1 MEHKRGGTRMIT
13 YWQMIPNGLLPLN
26 SFEKGCIV
34 NVTDPTPAELG
45 ILKTTLKVPEDFLA
59 DILDV
64 DERSRMEVEDDTLLM
79 IYRIPYQNQSN
90 GIPFTTIPL
99 GLVLDKNSL
108 VIICQRNNEVLE
120 DFFSRS
126 GKGITIETKIDL
138 ILHLFLRT
146 TMFYHRYLKQI
157 NNQTA
162 MIEQDLEKSTR
173 NQELHRLLKMEKCLV
188 YFTTSL
194 RSNEMMMLKLKNSKW
209 IRDYE
214 FSSDLLE
221 EATIENRQAIEM
233 AKIYSDIQSGMMDAF
248 ASVISNN
255 LSIVMKSLTIVTII
269 LMVPTLVASFYGM
282 NVPNM
287 LENNM
292 MAFWL
297 ILGGSLILSFL
308 GVLLLRR
315 MKWM

>member
-1 MEHKRGGTRMIT
+1 MIT

-34 NVTDPTPAELG
+34 NVTDPTPSEIG

-64 DERSRMEVEDDTLLM
+64 DERSRMEVEDEVLLM

-90 GIPFTTIPL
+90 GFPFTTIPL

-108 VIICQRNNEVLE
+108 VIICHRNNEVLD

-138 ILHLFLRT
+138 ILHLFIRT

-173 NQELHRLLKMEKCLV
+173 NKELHRLLKMEKCLV

-255 LSIVMKSLTIVTII
+255 LNIVMKSLTIVTIL
-269 LMVPTLVASFYGM
+269 LMIPTLIASFFGM
-282 NVPNM
+282 NVPNR
-287 LENNM
+287 LEDNM
-292 MAFWL
+292 NAFWL
-297 ILGGSLILSFL
+297 ILAGSVILAAA
-308 GVLLLRR
+308 GVMLLRR
-315 MKWM
+315 KKWM

>member
-1 MEHKRGGTRMIT
+1 MIT

-26 SFEKGCIV
+26 SFEKNCIV
-34 NVTDPTPAELG
+34 NVTDPTPSELG
-45 ILKTTLKVPEDFLA
+45 ILKSTLKIPDDFLA

-64 DERSRMEVEDDTLLM
+64 DERSRMEIEDDMLLM

-90 GIPFTTIPL
+90 GLPFSTIPL
-99 GLVLDKNSL
+99 GLVLAKENL
-108 VIICQRNNEVLE
+108 VIICHRNNEVLD

-126 GKGITIETKIDL
+126 GKGITIENKIDL

-173 NQELHRLLKMEKCLV
+173 NKELHRLLKMEKCLV

-194 RSNEMMMLKLKNSKW
+194 RSNEMMMIKLKNSKW

-221 EATIENRQAIEM
+221 EAAIENRQAIEM

-255 LSIVMKSLTIVTII
+255 LNIVMKSLTIITII
-269 LMVPTLVASFYGM
+269 LMIPTLIASFYGM
-282 NVPNM
+282 NVPNR
-287 LENNM
+287 LEGSRN
-292 MAFWL
+292 AFWF
-297 ILGGSLILSFL
+297 ILGGS
-308 GVLLLRR
+308 VLLSTIGALLIRR
-315 MKWM
+315 KKWM

>member
-1 MEHKRGGTRMIT
+1 MIT

-34 NVTDPTPAELG
+34 NVTDPTPSEIG

-64 DERSRMEVEDDTLLM
+64 DERSRMEVDEDMLLM

-90 GIPFTTIPL
+90 GFPFTTIPL
-99 GLVLDKNSL
+99 GLVLNKDSL
-108 VIICQRNNEVLE
+108 VIICHNNNEVLD

-287 LENNM
+287 LEDNTI
-292 MAFWL
+292 AFWL
-297 ILGGSLILSFL
+297 ILAGSFILSFL

>member
-1 MEHKRGGTRMIT
+1 MIT

-34 NVTDPTPAELG
+34 NITDPTPAELG

>member
-1 MEHKRGGTRMIT
+1 MIT

-34 NVTDPTPAELG
+34 NVTDPTPSEIG
-45 ILKTTLKVPEDFLA
+45 TLKTALKVPDDFLT

-64 DERSRMEVEDDTLLM
+64 DERSRMEVEDDMLLM

-90 GIPFTTIPL
+90 GFPFTTIPL
-99 GLVLDKNSL
+99 GIVLTKEHL
-108 VIICQRNNEVLE
+108 VIICHRNNEVLD

-126 GKGITIETKIDL
+126 GKGILIENKIDL
-138 ILHLFLRT
+138 TLHLFLRT

-157 NNQTA
+157 NNQTG
-162 MIEQDLEKSTR
+162 MIEADLEKSTR
-173 NQELHRLLKMEKCLV
+173 NKELHRLLKMEKCLV

-194 RSNEMMMLKLKNSKW
+194 RSNEMMMMKLKNSKW

-214 FSSDLLE
+214 FSQDLLD

-255 LSIVMKSLTIVTII
+255 LNIVMKQLTIITII
-269 LMVPTLVASFYGM
+269 LMIPTLIASFYGM
-282 NVPNM
+282 NVPNRF
-287 LENNM
+287 EDNRY
-292 MAFWL
+292 AFWM
-297 ILGGSLILSFL
+297 ILGGSAIIATIGALLI
-308 GVLLLRR
+308 RKK
-315 MKWM
+315 KWM

>member
-1 MEHKRGGTRMIT
+1 MIT

-34 NVTDPTPAELG
+34 HVTDPTPSEIG
-45 ILKTTLKVPEDFLA
+45 TLKSALKVPDDFLT

-64 DERSRMEVEDDTLLM
+64 DERSRMEVEDDMLLM

-90 GIPFTTIPL
+90 GFPFTTIPL
-99 GLVLDKNSL
+99 GLVLTKDHL
-108 VIICQRNNEVLE
+108 VIICHRNNEVLD

-126 GKGITIETKIDL
+126 GKGIVIENKIDL
-138 ILHLFLRT
+138 TLHLFLRT

-162 MIEQDLEKSTR
+162 MIEADLEKSTR
-173 NQELHRLLKMEKCLV
+173 NKELHRLLKMEKCLV

-194 RSNEMMMLKLKNSKW
+194 RSNEMMMLKLKSSKW
-209 IRDYE
+209 IRE
-214 FSSDLLE
+214 FEYSQDLLD

-255 LSIVMKSLTIVTII
+255 LNIVMKQLTIITII
-269 LMVPTLVASFYGM
+269 LMIPTLIASFYGM
-282 NVPNM
+282 NVPNR
-287 LENNM
+287 LEENNY
-292 MAFWL
+292 AFWI
-297 ILGGSLILSFL
+297 ILGGSAIIATIGALLI
-308 GVLLLRR
+308 RKK
-315 MKWM
+315 KWM

>member
-1 MEHKRGGTRMIT
+1 MIT

-34 NVTDPTPAELG
+34 NVTDPTPSEIG
-45 ILKTTLKVPEDFLA
+45 ILKTTLKVPDDFLT

-64 DERSRMEVEDDTLLM
+64 DERSRMEIEDDMLLM

-90 GIPFTTIPL
+90 GFPFTTIPL
-99 GLVLDKNSL
+99 GLVLKKESL
-108 VIICQRNNEVLE
+108 VIICHRNNEVLD

-221 EATIENRQAIEM
+221 EAMIENRQAIEM

-255 LSIVMKSLTIVTII
+255 LNIVMKSLTIVTIV
-269 LMVPTLVASFYGM
+269 LMIPTLIASFYGM
-282 NVPNM
+282 NVPNR
-287 LENNM
+287 LESSM
-292 MAFWL
+292 HAFWF
-297 ILGGSLILSFL
+297 ILAGS
-308 GVLLLRR
+308 VLLALIGVFILRKKKL
-315 MKWM
+315 M

>member
-1 MEHKRGGTRMIT
+1 M
-13 YWQMIPNGLLPLN
+13 P
-26 SFEKGCIV
+26 
-34 NVTDPTPAELG
+34 D
-45 ILKTTLKVPEDFLA
+45 DFLA

-64 DERSRMEVEDDTLLM
+64 DERSRMEVEDDMLLM

-90 GIPFTTIPL
+90 GFPFTTIPL
-99 GLVLDKNSL
+99 GLVLNKDSL
-108 VIICQRNNEVLE
+108 VIICHNNNEVLD

-255 LSIVMKSLTIVTII
+255 LSIVMKSLTIVTIV

-287 LENNM
+287 LEDNKL
-292 MAFWL
+292 AFWL
-297 ILGGSLILSFL
+297 ILGGALTLSFL

>member
-1 MEHKRGGTRMIT
+1 MIT

-26 SFEKGCIV
+26 TFEKGCIV
-34 NVTDPTPAELG
+34 NVTDPTPSEIG
-45 ILKTTLKVPEDFLA
+45 ILNTTLKVPDDFLA

-64 DERSRMEVEDDTLLM
+64 DERSRMEVEDDVLLM
-79 IYRIPYQNQSN
+79 IYRIPYQNVSN
-90 GIPFTTIPL
+90 GLPFTTIPL
-99 GLVLDKNSL
+99 GLVLDKDNL
-108 VIICQRNNEVLE
+108 VIICHRNNEVLD

-138 ILHLFLRT
+138 ILHLFIRT

-157 NNQTA
+157 NNQTTI
-162 MIEQDLEKSTR
+162 IEQDLEKSTR
-173 NQELHRLLKMEKCLV
+173 NEELHRLLKMEKCLV

-194 RSNEMMMLKLKNSKW
+194 RSNEAMMLKLKNSKW

-255 LSIVMKSLTIVTII
+255 LNIVMKSLTIVTIV
-269 LMVPTLVASFYGM
+269 LMIPTLIASFYGM
-282 NVPNM
+282 NVPNR
-287 LENNM
+287 LETNM
-292 MAFWL
+292 SAFWFL
-297 ILGGSLILSFL
+297 LGGSVVLAAAAVILL
-308 GVLLLRR
+308 KRK
-315 MKWM
+315 KWM

>member
-1 MEHKRGGTRMIT
+1 MIT

-34 NVTDPTPAELG
+34 NVTDPTPSEIG
-45 ILKTTLKVPEDFLA
+45 ILKTTLKVPDDFLA
-59 DILDV
+59 DVLDV
-64 DERSRMEVEDDTLLM
+64 DERSRMEIEGDVLLM

-90 GIPFTTIPL
+90 GFPFTTIPL
-99 GLVLDKNSL
+99 GLVLDRNSL
-108 VIICQRNNEVLE
+108 VIICHRNNEVLD

-255 LSIVMKSLTIVTII
+255 LSIVMKSLTIITIV

-287 LENNM
+287 FEDSNV
-292 MAFWL
+292 AFWF
-297 ILGGSLILSFL
+297 ILGGSLVLSFL
-308 GVLLLRR
+308 GVLLLRKK
-315 MKWM
+315 KWM

>member
-1 MEHKRGGTRMIT
+1 MIT

-26 SFEKGCIV
+26 TFEKGCIV
-34 NVTDPTPAELG
+34 NVTDPTPSEIG
-45 ILKTTLKVPEDFLA
+45 ILNTTLKVPDDFLA

-64 DERSRMEVEDDTLLM
+64 DERSRMEVEDDVLLM
-79 IYRIPYQNQSN
+79 IYRIPYQNLSN
-90 GIPFTTIPL
+90 GFPFTTIPL
-99 GLVLDKNSL
+99 GLVLDKDSL
-108 VIICQRNNEVLE
+108 VIICHRNNEVLD

-138 ILHLFLRT
+138 ILHLFIRT

-157 NNQTA
+157 NNQTTI
-162 MIEQDLEKSTR
+162 IEQDLEKSTR
-173 NQELHRLLKMEKCLV
+173 NEELHRLLKMEKCLV

-194 RSNEMMMLKLKNSKW
+194 RSNEAMMLKLKNSKW

-255 LSIVMKSLTIVTII
+255 LNIVMKSLTIVTIV
-269 LMVPTLVASFYGM
+269 LMIPTLIASFYGM
-282 NVPNM
+282 NVPNR
-287 LENNM
+287 LETNM
-292 MAFWL
+292 SAFWFL
-297 ILGGSLILSFL
+297 LGGSV
-308 GVLLLRR
+308 VLAAAAVILLRR
-315 MKWM
+315 KKWM

>member
-1 MEHKRGGTRMIT
+1 
-13 YWQMIPNGLLPLN
+13 MIPNGLLPLN

-34 NVTDPTPAELG
+34 NVTDPTPSELG
-45 ILKTTLKVPEDFLA
+45 ILKSTLKVPEDFLA

-90 GIPFTTIPL
+90 GFPFTTIPL

-108 VIICQRNNEVLE
+108 VIICHRNNEVLD

-287 LENNM
+287 LEDNNIE
-292 MAFWL
+292 FWL
-297 ILGGSLILSFL
+297 IMGGSFILSFL

>member
-1 MEHKRGGTRMIT
+1 MIT

-26 SFEKGCIV
+26 SFEKNCIV
-34 NVTDPTPAELG
+34 NVTDPTPSELG
-45 ILKTTLKVPEDFLA
+45 ILKSTLKIPDDFLA

-64 DERSRMEVEDDTLLM
+64 DERSRMEIEDDMLLM

-90 GIPFTTIPL
+90 GFPFTTIPL
-99 GLVLDKNSL
+99 GLVLAKENL
-108 VIICQRNNEVLE
+108 VIICHRNNEVLD

-126 GKGITIETKIDL
+126 GKGITIENKIDL

-173 NQELHRLLKMEKCLV
+173 NKELHRLLKMEKCLV

-194 RSNEMMMLKLKNSKW
+194 RSNEMMMIKLKNSKW

-221 EATIENRQAIEM
+221 EAAIENRQAIEM

-255 LSIVMKSLTIVTII
+255 LNIVMKSLTIITII
-269 LMVPTLVASFYGM
+269 LMIPTLIASFYGM
-282 NVPNM
+282 NVPNRF
-287 LENNM
+287 EGSRN
-292 MAFWL
+292 AFWL
-297 ILGGSLILSFL
+297 ILGGSALLSTIVALLI
-308 GVLLLRR
+308 RR
-315 MKWM
+315 KKWM

>member
-1 MEHKRGGTRMIT
+1 MIT

-26 SFEKGCIV
+26 TFEKGCIV
-34 NVTDPTPAELG
+34 NVTDPTPSEIG
-45 ILKTTLKVPEDFLA
+45 ILNTTLKVPEDFLT

-64 DERSRMEVEDDTLLM
+64 DERSRMEVEDDVLLM
-79 IYRIPYQNQSN
+79 IYRIPYQNLSN
-90 GIPFTTIPL
+90 GFPFTTIPL
-99 GLVLDKNSL
+99 GLVLDKDSL
-108 VIICQRNNEVLE
+108 VIICHRNNEVLD

-157 NNQTA
+157 NNQTT

-173 NQELHRLLKMEKCLV
+173 NEELHRLLKMEKCLV

-194 RSNEMMMLKLKNSKW
+194 RSNEAMMLKLKNSKW

-233 AKIYSDIQSGMMDAF
+233 AKIYSDIQSGMMNAF

-255 LSIVMKSLTIVTII
+255 LNIVMKSLTVVTIV
-269 LMVPTLVASFYGM
+269 LMIPTLIASFYGM
-282 NVPNM
+282 NVPNR
-287 LENNM
+287 LEHNM
-292 MAFWL
+292 HAFWL
-297 ILGGSLILSFL
+297 LLGGSVVLAAA
-308 GVLLLRR
+308 GVILLRKK
-315 MKWM
+315 KWM

>member
-1 MEHKRGGTRMIT
+1 VEYKKRRYYMIT

-26 SFEKGCIV
+26 SYEKGSIV
-34 NVTDPTPAELG
+34 HVTDPTPSELG
-45 ILKTTLKVPEDFLA
+45 TLRTALKVPEDFLA

-64 DERSRMEVEDDTLLM
+64 DERSRMEVEDDLLLM

-90 GIPFTTIPL
+90 GFPFTTIPL
-99 GLVLDKNSL
+99 GIVLSKESL
-108 VIICQRNNEVLE
+108 VIICHKNNEVLD

-126 GKGITIETKIDL
+126 GKGIIIETKIDL

-173 NQELHRLLKMEKCLV
+173 NKELHRLLKMEKCLV

-194 RSNEMMMLKLKNSKW
+194 RSNEMMMLKLKTSKW

-214 FSSDLLE
+214 FSQDLLD

-255 LSIVMKSLTIVTII
+255 LNIVMKQLTIITII
-269 LMVPTLVASFYGM
+269 LMIPTLVASFYGM
-282 NVPNM
+282 NVPNRFE
-287 LENNM
+287 ENQY
-292 MAFWL
+292 AFWF
-297 ILGGSLILSFL
+297 ILGGSAVIATIAALLI
-308 GVLLLRR
+308 RR
-315 MKWM
+315 KKWM

>member
-1 MEHKRGGTRMIT
+1 MIT

-26 SFEKGCIV
+26 TFEKGCIV
-34 NVTDPTPAELG
+34 NVTDPTPSEIG
-45 ILKTTLKVPEDFLA
+45 ILNTTLKVPDDFLA

-64 DERSRMEVEDDTLLM
+64 DERSRMEVEDDVLLM
-79 IYRIPYQNQSN
+79 IYRIPYQNVSN
-90 GIPFTTIPL
+90 GLPFTTIPL
-99 GLVLDKNSL
+99 GLVLDKDNL
-108 VIICQRNNEVLE
+108 VIICHRNNEVLD

-138 ILHLFLRT
+138 ILHLFIRT

-157 NNQTA
+157 NNQTTI
-162 MIEQDLEKSTR
+162 IEQDLEKSTR
-173 NQELHRLLKMEKCLV
+173 NEELHRLLKMEKCLV

-194 RSNEMMMLKLKNSKW
+194 RSNEAMMLKLKNSKW

-255 LSIVMKSLTIVTII
+255 LNIVMKSLTIVTIV
-269 LMVPTLVASFYGM
+269 LMIPTLIASFYGM
-282 NVPNM
+282 NVPNR
-287 LENNM
+287 LETNM
-292 MAFWL
+292 SAFWFL
-297 ILGGSLILSFL
+297 LGGSV
-308 GVLLLRR
+308 VLAAAAVILLRR
-315 MKWM
+315 KKWM

>member
-1 MEHKRGGTRMIT
+1 
-13 YWQMIPNGLLPLN
+13 MIPNGLLPLN
-26 SFEKGCIV
+26 TFEKGCIV
-34 NVTDPTPAELG
+34 NVTDPTPSEIG
-45 ILKTTLKVPEDFLA
+45 ILNTTLKVPDDFLA

-64 DERSRMEVEDDTLLM
+64 DERSRMEVEDDVLLM
-79 IYRIPYQNQSN
+79 IYRIPYQNVSN
-90 GIPFTTIPL
+90 GLPFTTIPL
-99 GLVLDKNSL
+99 GLVLDKDNL
-108 VIICQRNNEVLE
+108 VIICHRNNEVLD

-138 ILHLFLRT
+138 ILHLFIRT

-157 NNQTA
+157 NNQTTI
-162 MIEQDLEKSTR
+162 IEQDLEKSTR
-173 NQELHRLLKMEKCLV
+173 NEELHRLLKMEKCLV

-194 RSNEMMMLKLKNSKW
+194 RSNEAMMLKLKNSKW

-255 LSIVMKSLTIVTII
+255 LNIVMKSLTIVTIV
-269 LMVPTLVASFYGM
+269 LMIPTLIASFYGM
-282 NVPNM
+282 NVPNR
-287 LENNM
+287 LETNM
-292 MAFWL
+292 SAFWFL
-297 ILGGSLILSFL
+297 LGGSV
-308 GVLLLRR
+308 VLAAAAVILLRR
-315 MKWM
+315 KKWM

>member
-1 MEHKRGGTRMIT
+1 MIT

-34 NVTDPTPAELG
+34 NVTDPTPAEIG
-45 ILKTTLKVPEDFLA
+45 ILKTTLKVPEDILA

-64 DERSRMEVEDDTLLM
+64 DERSRMELEDDMLLM
-79 IYRIPYQNQSN
+79 IYRIPYHNLSN
-90 GIPFTTIPL
+90 GFPFTTIPL

-108 VIICQRNNEVLE
+108 VIICHRNNEVLD

-126 GKGITIETKIDL
+126 GKGITIETKMDL
-138 ILHLFLRT
+138 ILHLFLRS

-162 MIEQDLEKSTR
+162 IIEQDLEKSTR

-233 AKIYSDIQSGMMDAF
+233 AKIYSDIQSSMMDAF

-255 LSIVMKSLTIVTII
+255 LNIVMKSLTIVTIV
-269 LMVPTLVASFYGM
+269 LMIPTLIASFYGM
-282 NVPNM
+282 NVPNR
-287 LENNM
+287 LESSM
-292 MAFWL
+292 SAFWL
-297 ILGGSLILSFL
+297 IIAGSVIMAIG
-308 GVLLLRR
+308 GVLVIWRR
-315 MKWM
+315 KWM

>member
-1 MEHKRGGTRMIT
+1 
-13 YWQMIPNGLLPLN
+13 MIPNGLLPLN
-26 SFEKGCIV
+26 TFEKGCIV
-34 NVTDPTPAELG
+34 NVTDPTPSEIG
-45 ILKTTLKVPEDFLA
+45 ILNTTLKVPDDFLA

-64 DERSRMEVEDDTLLM
+64 DERSRMEVEDDLLLM
-79 IYRIPYQNQSN
+79 IYRIPYQNVSN
-90 GIPFTTIPL
+90 GLPFTTIPL
-99 GLVLDKNSL
+99 GLVLDKDNL
-108 VIICQRNNEVLE
+108 VIICHRNNEVLD

-138 ILHLFLRT
+138 ILHLFIRT

-157 NNQTA
+157 NNQTTI
-162 MIEQDLEKSTR
+162 IEQDLEKSTR
-173 NQELHRLLKMEKCLV
+173 NEELHRLLKMEKCLV

-194 RSNEMMMLKLKNSKW
+194 RSNEAMMLKLKNSKW

-255 LSIVMKSLTIVTII
+255 LNIVMKSLTIVTIV
-269 LMVPTLVASFYGM
+269 LMIPTLIASFYGM
-282 NVPNM
+282 NVPNR
-287 LENNM
+287 LETNM
-292 MAFWL
+292 SAFWFL
-297 ILGGSLILSFL
+297 LGGSVVLAAAAVILL
-308 GVLLLRR
+308 KRK
-315 MKWM
+315 KWM

>member
-1 MEHKRGGTRMIT
+1 
-13 YWQMIPNGLLPLN
+13 MIPNGLLPLN
-26 SFEKGCIV
+26 TFEKGCIV
-34 NVTDPTPAELG
+34 NVTDPTPSEIG
-45 ILKTTLKVPEDFLA
+45 ILNTTLKVPDDFLA

-64 DERSRMEVEDDTLLM
+64 DERSRMEVEDDVLLM
-79 IYRIPYQNQSN
+79 IYRIPYQNVSN
-90 GIPFTTIPL
+90 GLPFTTIPL
-99 GLVLDKNSL
+99 GLVLDKDNL
-108 VIICQRNNEVLE
+108 VIICHRNNEVLD

-138 ILHLFLRT
+138 ILHLFIRT

-157 NNQTA
+157 NNQTTI
-162 MIEQDLEKSTR
+162 IEQDLEKSTR
-173 NQELHRLLKMEKCLV
+173 NEELHRLLKMEKCLV

-194 RSNEMMMLKLKNSKW
+194 RSNEAMMLKLKNSKW

-255 LSIVMKSLTIVTII
+255 LNIVMKSLTIVTIV
-269 LMVPTLVASFYGM
+269 LMIPTLIASFYGM
-282 NVPNM
+282 NVPNR
-287 LENNM
+287 LETNM
-292 MAFWL
+292 SAFWFL
-297 ILGGSLILSFL
+297 LGGSVVLAAAAVILL
-308 GVLLLRR
+308 KRK
-315 MKWM
+315 KWM

>member
-1 MEHKRGGTRMIT
+1 VEIKRGGIIMIT

-34 NVTDPTPAELG
+34 NVTDPTPSEIG

-64 DERSRMEVEDDTLLM
+64 DERSRMEVDEDMLMM

-90 GIPFTTIPL
+90 GFPFTTIPL
-99 GLVLDKNSL
+99 GLVLNKDSL
-108 VIICQRNNEVLE
+108 VIICHNNNEVLD

-255 LSIVMKSLTIVTII
+255 LSIVMKSLTIVTIV

-287 LENNM
+287 LEDNKI
-292 MAFWL
+292 AFWL
-297 ILGGSLILSFL
+297 ILAGAFILSFL

>member
-1 MEHKRGGTRMIT
+1 MIT

-34 NVTDPTPAELG
+34 NVTDPTPSEIG

-59 DILDV
+59 DVLDV
-64 DERSRMEVEDDTLLM
+64 DERSRMEIEEDVLLM

-90 GIPFTTIPL
+90 GFPFTTIPL

-108 VIICQRNNEVLE
+108 VIICHRNNEVLD

-255 LSIVMKSLTIVTII
+255 LSIVMKSLTIITII

-292 MAFWL
+292 IAFWL
-297 ILGGSLILSFL
+297 ILGASFIISFL
-308 GVLLLRR
+308 VVLLLRR
-315 MKWM
+315 KKWM

>member
-1 MEHKRGGTRMIT
+1 MIT

-26 SFEKGCIV
+26 TFEKGCIV
-34 NVTDPTPAELG
+34 NVTDPTPSEIG
-45 ILKTTLKVPEDFLA
+45 ILNTTLKVPDDFLA

-64 DERSRMEVEDDTLLM
+64 DERSRMEVEDDMLLM

-90 GIPFTTIPL
+90 GFPFTTIPL

-108 VIICQRNNEVLE
+108 VIICHRNNEVLD

-138 ILHLFLRT
+138 ILHLFIRT

-157 NNQTA
+157 NNQTTI
-162 MIEQDLEKSTR
+162 IEQDLEKSTR
-173 NQELHRLLKMEKCLV
+173 NEELHRLLKMEKCLV

-194 RSNEMMMLKLKNSKW
+194 RSNEAMMLKLKNSKW

-255 LSIVMKSLTIVTII
+255 LNIVMKSLTIVTIV
-269 LMVPTLVASFYGM
+269 LMIPTLIASFYGM
-282 NVPNM
+282 NVPNR
-287 LENNM
+287 LETNM
-292 MAFWL
+292 SAFWFL
-297 ILGGSLILSFL
+297 LGGSV
-308 GVLLLRR
+308 VLAAAAVILLRR
-315 MKWM
+315 KKWM

>member
-1 MEHKRGGTRMIT
+1 MVT

-34 NVTDPTPAELG
+34 NVTDPTPSEIG

-64 DERSRMEVEDDTLLM
+64 DERSRMEVDEDMLLM
-79 IYRIPYQNQSN
+79 IYRIPYQNHSN
-90 GIPFTTIPL
+90 GFPFTTIPL
-99 GLVLDKNSL
+99 GLVLDKDSL
-108 VIICQRNNEVLE
+108 VIICHNNNEVLD

-126 GKGITIETKIDL
+126 GKGINIETKIDL

-146 TMFYHRYLKQI
+146 TMFYNRYLKQI

-162 MIEQDLEKSTR
+162 LIEQDLEKSTR

-233 AKIYSDIQSGMMDAF
+233 AKIYSDIQSSMMDAF

-282 NVPNM
+282 NVPNQ
-287 LENNM
+287 LEGNM
-292 MAFWL
+292 VAFWL
-297 ILGGSLILSFL
+297 ILAGSFILSFL